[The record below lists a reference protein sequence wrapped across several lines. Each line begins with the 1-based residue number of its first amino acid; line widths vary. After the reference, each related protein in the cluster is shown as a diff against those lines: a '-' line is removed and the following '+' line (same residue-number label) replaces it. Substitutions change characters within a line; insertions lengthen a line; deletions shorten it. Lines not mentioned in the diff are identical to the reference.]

1 MKRAVLALTVLLPTL
16 VLAAEATT
24 PAKAAPAAP
33 AAPVAPKDS
42 KFLVDYLTQTQK
54 DFLKSIDGL
63 SEAQWK
69 FKAAPDRWSVA
80 EVAEHIALSEEMF
93 NENIT
98 GKVLKTPAATA
109 EQKAKTQGLDDKI
122 LQGLP
127 DRTNKFKAPEKLQ
140 PASKFASA
148 QEVAKA
154 FNARRDAFIALAKK
168 TPESELRSHV
178 SGPSP
183 MGDLDG
189 YQWMLFMASHT
200 RRHVAQI
207 EEVKADL
214 NFPKK

>member
-1 MKRAVLALTVLLPTL
+1 MKRAVLALAVLLPTL
-16 VLAAEATT
+16 VLAAEATA

-33 AAPVAPKDS
+33 AAPKDS

-54 DFLKSIDGL
+54 DFLKSIEGL

-69 FKAAPDRWSVA
+69 FKPAPERWSIA

-98 GKVLKTPAATA
+98 GKILKTPAATA
-109 EQKAKTQGLDDKI
+109 ERKAKTQGLDDKI

-140 PASKFASA
+140 PASKFAST

-154 FNARRDAFIALAKK
+154 FNARRDAFIALAEK

-200 RRHVAQI
+200 KRHVAQI

>member
-16 VLAAEATT
+16 VLAAEAAA
-24 PAKAAPAAP
+24 PAKA
-33 AAPVAPKDS
+33 APKDS

-54 DFLKSIDGL
+54 DFLESIDGL

-69 FKAAPDRWSVA
+69 FKPAPDRWSVA
-80 EVAEHIALSEEMF
+80 EVAEHIALSEETF

-122 LQGLP
+122 LQALP
-127 DRTNKFKAPEKLQ
+127 DRTNKYKAPEKLQ

-148 QEVAKA
+148 KEAAKA
-154 FNARRDAFIALAKK
+154 FNARRDAIIDLAKK

-183 MGDLDG
+183 MGDLDA
-189 YQWMLFMASHT
+189 YQWMLFMAAHSKRHT
-200 RRHVAQI
+200 AQI
-207 EEVKADL
+207 AEVKADP

>member
-1 MKRAVLALTVLLPTL
+1 MNRAVLALAVLLPTL
-16 VLAAEATT
+16 VLAAEPAAT
-24 PAKAAPAAP
+24 AKA
-33 AAPVAPKDS
+33 APKDS

-69 FKAAPDRWSVA
+69 FKPAPDRWSVA

-93 NENIT
+93 AENIT

-109 EQKAKTQGLDDKI
+109 EQKAKTQGLEEKI
-122 LQGLP
+122 LQGIP
-127 DRTNKFKAPEKLQ
+127 DRTNKHKAPEKLQ

-148 QEVAKA
+148 KEAAKA
-154 FNARRDAFIALAKK
+154 FNTKREAIITLVKG

-183 MGDLDG
+183 MGELDA
-189 YQWMLFMASHT
+189 YQWMLFTAAHSK
-200 RRHVAQI
+200 RHIAQI
-207 EEVKADL
+207 EEVKADP